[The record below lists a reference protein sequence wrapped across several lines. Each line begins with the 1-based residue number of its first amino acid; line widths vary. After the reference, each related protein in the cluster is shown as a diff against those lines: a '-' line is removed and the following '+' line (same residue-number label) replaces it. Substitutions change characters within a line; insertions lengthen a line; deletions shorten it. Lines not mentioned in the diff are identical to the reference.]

1 MAAVPKL
8 AMMPRPAVEPEMK
21 AWIDNVIVPALV
33 KAYLRETGREN
44 SLARPTLVA
53 DNLARP
59 LVSAE
64 GSKR

>member
-8 AMMPRPAVEPEMK
+8 AMMPRPAITPEMK

-33 KAYLRETGREN
+33 KAYLRETGQEN
-44 SLARPTLVA
+44 SLARPTLVS